1 MEVTY
6 FRLLPKTDFRTRPLN
21 APGNSRRNSFLFICF
36 TLEETSLHFSFTLF
50 THEKRQRNLIF
61 PVCKTEKKNIQVDIF
76 FPSVKPTNYF
86 FRNIYSEKI
95 NKNINNRFVLPR
107 VKLSENKHLNF
118 FLPDFFVSPP
128 PHKKT
133 PIFLHVKPSGR
144 KKKTIFMHCVKSN
157 TYLIK
162 NNFFLVFEFVLCN
175 QSKKNYK

>member
-128 PHKKT
+128 PPHKKT

-144 KKKTIFMHCVKSN
+144 KKKNYIHALCEIKHIFN
-157 TYLIK
+157 
-162 NNFFLVFEFVLCN
+162 
-175 QSKKNYK
+175 